1 MIGRGALLGVAD
13 QTGTWLLTEVAD
25 LVLISPVCE
34 VEVVDFSAKNAF
46 LVTFLNSMGP

>member
-1 MIGRGALLGVAD
+1 VISRGALLGVAD

-25 LVLISPVCE
+25 SVLIGSVCE
-34 VEVVDFSAKNAF
+34 MEVVDFSAKNAF